1 MSSGQHVAEALV
13 RERLFPMV
21 MLAFATL
28 HTGQPQLRQAWYLK
42 AICWRLERVARG
54 DMPRSMIWLQQR
66 ALKSITVAIVFP
78 CWLLG
83 RNPPLEIMVATYGE
97 TLSIEHAEKR
107 RQIIESD
114 WYKRIFPAMRIARG
128 GSLLRFKTTAGG
140 GCRAVSVGGPVTGRG
155 AHFIILDDC
164 MKADDSNSEAA
175 RARVKDWFSK
185 ALYSRLNEKKG
196 GAIISIQQR
205 VHEDDLPASLLEK
218 GYVCLNLPAVADRDQ
233 LINIGE
239 GVTYHWKRGELLD
252 PVRFPQEVLDA
263 ERLNMGPQDYSAQ
276 YLQNPISPEGNL
288 LKMEHIKRYEQPI
301 ERYQF
306 DRVIQSWDPA
316 ATDLPTSD
324 WSVCPTWGG
333 VAGRLFLLDL
343 FRRRIDYPNLKK
355 AVIAQ
360 REAWN
365 ADRVIIERSSNG
377 LPLVQQLLRD
387 GPFRAVSW
395 PPSGIR
401 QQDKAERLLAQTGQ
415 IEEGRV
421 WLPAELE
428 GLDCF
433 LSELRAFPNGRHD
446 DQVDSLTQAL
456 EFIFWEWRSL
466 VEQRDSSGRLQDKVR
481 GKRPPLL
488 RCLRG
493 LNEAHLNP
501 DLHAWRLLSRAR
513 QPFHGCHL
521 RFCGAGRD

>member
-1 MSSGQHVAEALV
+1 MISEQIATDALV
-13 RERLFPMV
+13 RQRLFPMV

-28 HTGQPQLRQAWYLK
+28 HPEKPPLQAAWYLR
-42 AICWRLERVARG
+42 ALCWWLERVARG
-54 DMPRSMIWLQQR
+54 ELPLSMIWLQPR

-83 RNPPLEIMVATYGE
+83 RDSTQQVMVATYGE
-97 TLSIEHAEKR
+97 VLSREHAEKR
-107 RQIIESD
+107 RLIMESD
-114 WYKRIFPAMRIARG
+114 WYKRIFPRTRIARG
-128 GSLLRFKTTAGG
+128 GSTLLRMKTTMGG
-140 GCRAVSVGGPVTGRG
+140 ECRAVSVGGAVTGRG
-155 AHFIILDDC
+155 ANVIILDDC
-164 MKADDSNSEAA
+164 MKSDDSNSEAV
-175 RARVKDWFSK
+175 RQRVKDWYSK
-185 ALYSRLNEKKG
+185 AVFNRLNDKPT

-205 VHEDDLPASLLEK
+205 VHEDDLPAHLLER
-218 GYVCLNLPAVADRDQ
+218 GYECLNLPAVADRDYH
-233 LINIGE
+233 IEIGD
-239 GVTYHWKRGELLD
+239 GVTHHWKRGELLD
-252 PVRFPQEVLDA
+252 PDRFPEKVLEA

-276 YLQNPISPEGNL
+276 YLQNPVSLEGNL
-288 LKMEHIKRYEQPI
+288 LKMEHFRRYEQPI
-301 ERYQF
+301 ERHQF

-324 WSVCPTWGG
+324 WSVCTTWGV

-360 REAWN
+360 REAWS

-377 LPLVQQLLRD
+377 LPLVQQLLRE
-387 GPFRAVSW
+387 GPFRAISW

-421 WLPAELE
+421 WLPAELN

-446 DQVDSLTQAL
+446 DQVDLLTQAL
-456 EFIFWEWRSL
+456 EFLFWEWRSL
-466 VEQRDSSGRLQDKVR
+466 LEQRDSSGRLQEKVR
-481 GKRPPLL
+481 GRRPPLPPL
-488 RCLRG
+488 P
-493 LNEAHLNP
+493 E
-501 DLHAWRLLSRAR
+501 WIE
-513 QPFHGCHL
+513 
-521 RFCGAGRD
+521 